1 MNAEEHRERIK
12 AALATARLCGVQW
25 FGHVD
30 DTEWLLAEV
39 ERLTAER
46 DALREPLEW
55 LVNLHHGVSRGTE
68 AVETEDG
75 IVQMPGQISDGE
87 WHAAVD
93 AARTALE
100 EATDDE

>member
-1 MNAEEHRERIK
+1 MMTDEEHLERIK

-46 DALREPLEW
+46 DALAHNVRILRACCEVVASHLARGRTVGGIKPDLLE
-55 LVNLHHGVSRGTE
+55 
-68 AVETEDG
+68 
-75 IVQMPGQISDGE
+75 
-87 WHAAVD
+87 
-93 AARTALE
+93 LE
-100 EATDDE
+100 EVLRAELRLTEATDGK